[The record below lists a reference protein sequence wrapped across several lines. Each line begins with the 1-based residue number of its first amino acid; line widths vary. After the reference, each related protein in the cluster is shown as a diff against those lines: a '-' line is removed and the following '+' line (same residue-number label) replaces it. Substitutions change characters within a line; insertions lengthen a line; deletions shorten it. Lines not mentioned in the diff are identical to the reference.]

1 MATHASP
8 AAGPDEV
15 IEAMR
20 SIHSESDRWH
30 LAEALFKKIPSGL
43 QGFQEIIDKAS
54 AEGVAGNLSVNT
66 LRLYRDTA
74 SRWPANKRVADVSFS
89 GHREVMALPGTVDGQ
104 AKLLS
109 DLVRQHGAGSVTIK
123 TIRDAVKVKQ
133 GKSTA
138 TKSAAGKSGAPN
150 QAARQMVDVLD
161 DIMKGSPK
169 LIASIVVTT
178 STSELER
185 LQAGLN
191 KAIGHVEKLRMKAQ
205 RSKDAAKKVAA
216 KPAVPTKSAPAGKAI
231 PKKAAG
237 NLRGL

>member
-1 MATHASP
+1 MEGGTEMATHASP

-104 AKLLS
+104 AKLL
-109 DLVRQHGAGSVTIK
+109 
-123 TIRDAVKVKQ
+123 
-133 GKSTA
+133 
-138 TKSAAGKSGAPN
+138 
-150 QAARQMVDVLD
+150 
-161 DIMKGSPK
+161 
-169 LIASIVVTT
+169 
-178 STSELER
+178 
-185 LQAGLN
+185 
-191 KAIGHVEKLRMKAQ
+191 
-205 RSKDAAKKVAA
+205 
-216 KPAVPTKSAPAGKAI
+216 
-231 PKKAAG
+231 
-237 NLRGL
+237 